1 MSFSLKEK
9 IDKIPKFGRRV
20 WMCVL
25 GVIVCSISVGLF
37 KRAAYGV
44 DPFQTFMAGLDA
56 VIPIS
61 FGTLYVIANICLLLF
76 SLVFDR
82 HFIGLGTFIN
92 LFLTGYIAD
101 YSHKLLLYILPDI
114 GIVGRAICLIIGIVI
129 MCFASAIYFT
139 ADLGVSTYDA
149 VALIISGTWKVW
161 QFKFVRITT
170 DIVCVIVGV
179 ILFLIAGNGWSLVP
193 TIAGIGTII
202 TAFFMGPLI
211 DFFNRKVAIPMLNK

>member
-1 MSFSLKEK
+1 MSNFVIEK
-9 IDKIPKFGRRV
+9 INSIPKFGRRV
-20 WMCVL
+20 MMCVL
-25 GVIVCSISVGLF
+25 GVVICSLSVGLF

-44 DPFQTFMAGLDA
+44 DPFQTFMAGLDS
-56 VIPIS
+56 VIPIN
-61 FGTLYVIANICLLLF
+61 FGTLYVITNIVLLMF
-76 SLVFDR
+76 SLIFDR
-82 HFIGLGTFIN
+82 HFIGLGTFVN

-101 YSHKLLLYILPDI
+101 YSHRVMLHIFPEL
-114 GIVGRAICLIIGIVI
+114 GIVGRAVCLIIGIVI
-129 MCFASAIYFT
+129 MCLAVAIYFT

-161 QFKFVRITT
+161 QFKYVRITT
-170 DIVCVIVGV
+170 DIVCVVVGV
-179 ILFLIAGNGWSLVP
+179 VLFLIGGNSFSLVP